1 MSLPAREAERWAPPA
16 PQQPHR
22 RRAVSPARA
31 PATRPPVPNPPH
43 PHRRTRRGHHSA
55 YWMFTAVVMSTLLV
69 GLVSV
74 NAMRV
79 DAAYRSRSLA
89 EEVRILSDERRTLV
103 NDVAR
108 LSSPSRIGRWASREG
123 LVHPAAGDVV
133 ILQVPGSSSDPTTS
147 STSTDISTVGVGG

>member
-1 MSLPAREAERWAPPA
+1 MSLPTREAERWAPA
-16 PQQPHR
+16 PQHRPR
-22 RRAVSPARA
+22 RRAESPARP
-31 PATRPPVPNPPH
+31 PATHPPIPTPPH
-43 PHRRTRRGHHSA
+43 PHRRARRGHHTA
-55 YWMFTAVVMSTLLV
+55 FWVLTAVVVSSLVV

-89 EEVRILSDERRTLV
+89 EEIRTMSDERRTLV

-108 LSSPSRIGRWASREG
+108 LSSPSRVGRWAVRQG

-133 ILQVPGSSSDPTTS
+133 ILQVPGFSHPTEPTAEA
-147 STSTDISTVGVGG
+147 GE